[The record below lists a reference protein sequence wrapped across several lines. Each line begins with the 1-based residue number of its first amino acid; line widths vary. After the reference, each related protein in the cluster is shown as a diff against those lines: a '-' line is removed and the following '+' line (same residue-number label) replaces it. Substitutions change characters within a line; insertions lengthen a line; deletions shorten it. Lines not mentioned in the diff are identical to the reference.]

1 MKRPVKLSSFLREQ
15 RRPSFDST
23 FRGCATHDEY
33 GQTRILGGK
42 NLNSPVVCY
51 FASIDQLQ
59 RKLKLPRCTCG
70 AGDKA
75 EARSAKKI
83 LGDCKVH
90 DIEEVEELGAELHRQ
105 GITSTAFANWRIL
118 D

>member
-1 MKRPVKLSSFLREQ
+1 MAR
-15 RRPSFDST
+15 
-23 FRGCATHDEY
+23 
-33 GQTRILGGK
+33 
-42 NLNSPVVCY
+42 Y
-51 FASIDQLQ
+51 FAPVNRPDKLLIDQLQ

-90 DIEEVEELGAELHRQ
+90 DIEEVEKLGAELHSQ
-105 GITSTAFANWRIL
+105 GITSTAFANWRVF